1 VEQYSQE
8 IFDFIS
14 QKEQIVLGNIMR
26 QQIEINQKMRAILLD
41 WLVDVH
47 LRFNLRDETLFLSQ
61 FIIDSYIVN
70 NQVQRNQ
77 LQLLGITAML
87 IASKYE
93 EIYPP
98 QVPLH
103 LLFCYFQ
110 IKDFI
115 HVTDNAY
122 NNDDVLR
129 MEGQILISLK
139 FDLSQVS
146 SLIFLR
152 KFAQEFRLD

>member
-1 VEQYSQE
+1 
-8 IFDFIS
+8 
-14 QKEQIVLGNIMR
+14 MR

>member
-1 VEQYSQE
+1 
-8 IFDFIS
+8 
-14 QKEQIVLGNIMR
+14 MR

-70 NQVQRNQ
+70 NQVQRSQ

-98 QVPLH
+98 QVPLY
-103 LLFCYFQ
+103 LLFYYFQ

-122 NNDDVLR
+122 NNEDVLR

>member
-1 VEQYSQE
+1 
-8 IFDFIS
+8 
-14 QKEQIVLGNIMR
+14 MR
-26 QQIEINQKMRAILLD
+26 QQIEINQKMRAILMD

-61 FIIDSYIVN
+61 FIIDSYIIN

-98 QVPLH
+98 QVFH
-103 LLFCYFQ
+103 YLLFYYFQ

-152 KFAQEFRLD
+152 KFSQEFRLD